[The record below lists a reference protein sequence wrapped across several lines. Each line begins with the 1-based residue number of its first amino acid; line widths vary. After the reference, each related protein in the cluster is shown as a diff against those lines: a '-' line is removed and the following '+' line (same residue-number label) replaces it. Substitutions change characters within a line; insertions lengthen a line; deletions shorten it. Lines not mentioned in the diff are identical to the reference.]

1 MDGACAEV
9 ARANLTVALA
19 SLPGWVC
26 HPPACA
32 MGFAEVARG
41 ADLDELPTALHAGAQ
56 CVGAVRADVDVA
68 GVLAAHAHPS
78 ALTTASD
85 PSVQWSCMP
94 CGRSPAGAPSAR
106 PDGRFGAPSP
116 GWRRC
121 ANGAPAGRAGQPVNC
136 GATATR
142 AQRRT
147 VAVSVRGAAPLR
159 NVTCARTLWRV
170 GPLRRSGTSAR
181 TKRAPRRTF
190 TVRTWRPWTEKRS
203 VRPRR

>member
-56 CVGAVRADVDVA
+56 CVGAVRADVDVDVA

-106 PDGRFGAPSP
+106 PDGRFGAVARLALRKRS
-116 GWRRC
+116 
-121 ANGAPAGRAGQPVNC
+121 AGRACRSAGEP
-136 GATATR
+136 
-142 AQRRT
+142 
-147 VAVSVRGAAPLR
+147 AVPPPH
-159 NVTCARTLWRV
+159 ARSA
-170 GPLRRSGTSAR
+170 GRSR
-181 TKRAPRRTF
+181 
-190 TVRTWRPWTEKRS
+190 
-203 VRPRR
+203 